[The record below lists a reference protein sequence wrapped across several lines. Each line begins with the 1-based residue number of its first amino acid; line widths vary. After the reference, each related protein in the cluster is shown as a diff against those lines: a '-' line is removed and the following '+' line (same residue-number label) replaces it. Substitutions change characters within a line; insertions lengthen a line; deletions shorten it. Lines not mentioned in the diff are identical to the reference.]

1 MKKRSLRVNAMLY
14 AARTVM
20 SFLFPFITYPYVARV
35 LGVENIGKVTTSAN
49 IVSYFILIAQMG
61 VLTYATR
68 EGARLRDDS
77 EKLNRFASQ
86 VFSINMISTAAAYA
100 LLALTVLTVPHYHAY
115 SLLILIQ
122 SFNIIGTTIGVE
134 WLCAIFEDY
143 GYIAVR
149 SFAVQ
154 VLTVVMLFTLVKR
167 PEDYPIYAAISVIAN
182 TGANIMNFFHVRKYA
197 RFHLTRELGLNM
209 HLKPLLTIFFSAVAT
224 TIYVNSDVTM
234 LSFMC
239 GDYNVGLYNASVRI
253 YSILQSTIASIFLVA
268 LPRLSNDLV
277 TSTRE
282 QYRSTLNELLNELML
297 FLLPVMTGVF
307 LIADEAIR
315 LFSGKA
321 FIESVPSL
329 RILSITLLFSML
341 ASFLTNTILLP
352 NKMESSALRATVIS
366 AAANVLLNFWLIPRI
381 AQNGAAL
388 TTLAAELLMV
398 LVQYWFIRSRK
409 LLQVNFKHVAQI
421 LGGCALIAICCLFVN
436 ALSLPAAGSVLCKVA
451 GSVLLYMAALY
462 FTKNEIFI
470 TIFTSLLHRRSLK
483 NS

>member
-77 EKLNRFASQ
+77 DKLNSFASQ
-86 VFSINMISTAAAYA
+86 VFSINLISMTAAYI
-100 LLALTVLTVPHYHAY
+100 LLILTVAVIPHYHAY

-122 SFNIIGTTIGVE
+122 SFNIVGTTIGVE
-134 WLCAIFEDY
+134 WMCAIFEDY
-143 GYIAVR
+143 AYIAVR

-154 VLTVVMLFTLVKR
+154 IATVIMLFTMVKQ
-167 PEDYPIYAAISVIAN
+167 PGDYAVYAAISVIAN
-182 TGANIMNFFHVRKYA
+182 TGANVMNFFHVRKYV
-197 RFHLTRELGLNM
+197 RIRLTRQLQLDV
-209 HLKPLLTIFFSAVAT
+209 HLRPLLIIFFSAVAT

-253 YSILQSTIASIFLVA
+253 YSILQSMIASIFLVA

-277 TSTRE
+277 TTIAE
-282 QYRSTLNELLNELML
+282 QYKKTLNELMDELML
-297 FLLPVMTGVF
+297 FLLPVITGVY
-307 LIADEAIR
+307 LIANEAIR
-315 LFSGKA
+315 LFSGQA
-321 FIESVPSL
+321 FMESVPSL
-329 RILSITLLFSML
+329 RILSLTLLFSMQ

-352 NKMESSALRATVIS
+352 NKMESLVLRATTFS
-366 AAANVLLNFWLIPRI
+366 AAANVVLNIWFIPRL

-388 TTLAAELLMV
+388 TTLAAEILMAC
-398 LVQYWFIRSRK
+398 VQYWFIRNRK
-409 LLQVNFKHVAQI
+409 LLAPDWKNLLQI
-421 LGGCALIAICCLFVN
+421 IAGCVVIIACCTGIDHLGLAVYQ
-436 ALSLPAAGSVLCKVA
+436 
-451 GSVLLYMAALY
+451 SVLLKVVLSAAA
-462 FTKNEIFI
+462 
-470 TIFTSLLHRRSLK
+470 
-483 NS
+483 

>member
-77 EKLNRFASQ
+77 EKLNRFGSQ
-86 VFSINMISTAAAYA
+86 VFSINMISMSVAYV
-100 LLALTVLTVPHYHAY
+100 LLILTVMAVPHYHAY

-149 SFAVQ
+149 SFAMQ
-154 VLTVVMLFTLVKR
+154 ILTVVMLFTLVKK
-167 PEDYPIYAAISVIAN
+167 PDDYPIYASISVIAN
-182 TGANIMNFFHVRKYA
+182 TGANVMNFFHVRKYA
-197 RFHLTRELGLNM
+197 SIHLTRDLQLNV
-209 HLKPLLTIFFSAVAT
+209 HLKPLLIIFLSAVAT

-253 YSILQSTIASIFLVA
+253 YSILQSMIASIFLVA

-277 TSTRE
+277 TSTQE
-282 QYRSTLNELLNELML
+282 KYRDTLNELLNELML
-297 FLLPVMTGVF
+297 FLLPVITGVF
-307 LIADEAIR
+307 MIADEVIR
-315 LFSGKA
+315 LFSGRA

-366 AAANVLLNFWLIPRI
+366 ATVNVLLNFWLIPRI

-388 TTLAAELLMV
+388 TTLAAEILMAA
-398 LVQYWFIRSRK
+398 VQYWFIRSRK
-409 LLQVNFKHVAQI
+409 LLQINARHLGQI
-421 LGGCALIAICCLFVN
+421 IGGCILITMCCLLVN
-436 ALSLPAAGSVLCKVA
+436 TFELPAAASVLCKIC
-451 GSVLLYMAALY
+451 GSVMMYMAVLY

-470 TIFTSLLHRRSLK
+470 NIFTGMLHRRSLK

>member
-77 EKLNRFASQ
+77 DKLNSFASQ
-86 VFSINMISTAAAYA
+86 VFSINLISMTAAYI
-100 LLALTVLTVPHYHAY
+100 LLILTVAVIPHYHAY

-122 SFNIIGTTIGVE
+122 SFNIVGTTIGVE
-134 WLCAIFEDY
+134 WMCAIFEDY
-143 GYIAVR
+143 AYIAVR

-154 VLTVVMLFTLVKR
+154 IATVIMLFTMVKQ
-167 PEDYPIYAAISVIAN
+167 PGDYAVYAAISVIAN
-182 TGANIMNFFHVRKYA
+182 TGANVMNFFHVRKYV
-197 RFHLTRELGLNM
+197 RIRLTRQLQLDV
-209 HLKPLLTIFFSAVAT
+209 HLRPLLIIFFSAVAT

-239 GDYNVGLYNASVRI
+239 GDYNVGLYNASVRM
-253 YSILQSTIASIFLVA
+253 YTILQSMIASIFLVA

-277 TSTRE
+277 TSTQE
-282 QYRSTLNELLNELML
+282 QYRHTLNELLNELLL
-297 FLLPVMTGVF
+297 FLLPVITGVY

-321 FIESVPSL
+321 FMESVPSL
-329 RILSITLLFSML
+329 QILSITLLFSML

-352 NKMESSALRATVIS
+352 NKMESSALRATIIS
-366 AAANVLLNFWLIPRI
+366 AAVNVMLNFWLIPRI

-388 TTLAAELLMV
+388 TTLAAEMLMV
-398 LVQYWFIRSRK
+398 GVQYWFIRNRK
-409 LLQVNFKHVAQI
+409 LLRVNGRHLAQI
-421 LGGCALIAICCLFVN
+421 LCGCALITLCCLFVN
-436 ALSLPAAGSVLCKVA
+436 TLPLSAAGSVLCKVG
-451 GSVLLYMAALY
+451 GSAVLYMAVLY

-470 TIFTSLLHRRSLK
+470 NIFTGILHRRSLK
-483 NS
+483 NT